1 MALFGPLPLFVRCA
15 RRARK
20 RLIFSV
26 WLAAA
31 ALGAAG
37 AEVNA
42 TSASDPKEVGR
53 QLREALGTNV
63 APHKKLTLTVGG
75 KDGVQAAVSTEPST
89 SARSASNRR
98 LKVLTE
104 EPPSD
109 DSKGALAGA
118 PTAFRAARAKA
129 LGLASPSAA
138 RPDGGWSYNGETG
151 PQSWAQLKPEFRLCS
166 SGKRQAPIAI
176 KNSNTL
182 IGPAAAIDFHYTP
195 TGASVYNDGRTISVT
210 LAPASVMG
218 NTLEI
223 RGTRYRL
230 TDIEFHT
237 PAEVQ
242 IDGNRLPMAVHL
254 LHKSDKGQMAILV
267 VLLQNGESNAFVNT
281 VWTYLPL
288 DTGDRVD
295 IPDKLLNVNEILPA
309 DQRYFQFIGSLSK
322 PPCTENVLWLVMSQ
336 ALTVSPAQ
344 YQLFTQLFEM
354 NARPLQPSNGRPVRG
369 EP

>member
-1 MALFGPLPLFVRCA
+1 MTTDPSASGHA
-15 RRARK
+15 ATTRRA
-20 RLIFSV
+20 
-26 WLAAA
+26 
-31 ALGAAG
+31 
-37 AEVNA
+37 
-42 TSASDPKEVGR
+42 
-53 QLREALGTNV
+53 
-63 APHKKLTLTVGG
+63 
-75 KDGVQAAVSTEPST
+75 
-89 SARSASNRR
+89 
-98 LKVLTE
+98 KVITE
-104 EPPSD
+104 EPTD

-118 PTAFRAARAKA
+118 PAPFRAARAKA
-129 LGLASPSAA
+129 LGLTLPSAA
-138 RPDGGWSYNGETG
+138 RPDGGWSYSGETG

-176 KNSNTL
+176 KNSATL
-182 IGPAAAIDFHYTP
+182 IGPAAPIDFHYTP
-195 TGASVYNDGRTISVT
+195 TGATVYNDGRTISVS
-210 LAPASVMG
+210 LAPSAVAA

-242 IDGNRLPMAVHL
+242 VDGNRLPMAVHL
-254 LHKSDKGQMAILV
+254 LHKSDKGQLAILV
-267 VLLQNGESNAFVNT
+267 VLLQNGEPNAFVNT

-309 DQRYFQFIGSLSK
+309 DQRYYQFMGSLSK

-354 NARPLQPSNGRPVRG
+354 NARPLQPTNGRPVRG